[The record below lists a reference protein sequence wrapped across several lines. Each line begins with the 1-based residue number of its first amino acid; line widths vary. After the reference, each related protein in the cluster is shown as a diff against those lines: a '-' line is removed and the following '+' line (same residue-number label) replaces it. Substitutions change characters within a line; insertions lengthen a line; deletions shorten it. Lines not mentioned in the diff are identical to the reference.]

1 MDVSMKRVK
10 KMMMAGP
17 VDLHED
23 VRVALAEQPLA
34 SWHDDFVPVYVE
46 TLELL
51 KRVFATSGDII
62 LLTSPGS
69 GSVEACVT
77 ALFAP
82 GERVVAGVNGF
93 FSERM
98 VDVMKTCGIDVIVV
112 PFPWGMPVDP
122 AEIERVVEKTEAV
135 AGVAVLANET
145 GSGVRNP
152 VKEIAQV
159 AHRQGVPIFVD
170 AVSAVGGYELLM
182 DAWELDVVAG
192 SSNKALEIPPGIGL
206 AAVSSAGWRII
217 EEKQSRTRRGWY
229 LDLLRWKKGLDTRPN
244 RPYQITLASSLI
256 AGLRASLNRIV
267 NEEGV
272 QGHWARYASA
282 QRVVRAGVKALGFEL
297 LVSDEWA
304 SPVVTAVSV
313 AGLMDHPRELV
324 SFMEQEHDILIT
336 TGAGRLAESVFR
348 IGHMGLAATPEYY
361 ISCLLGIEDFLRR
374 VKGRDIRIGTS
385 LIGME
390 QHG

>member
-1 MDVSMKRVK
+1 MKRAK

-17 VDLHED
+17 VDLHDD
-23 VRVALAEQPLA
+23 VRAALAEQPLA
-34 SWHDDFVPVYVE
+34 SWHDDFVPIYLE
-46 TLELL
+46 TLNLL
-51 KRVFATSGDII
+51 KRVFATSGDIL

-69 GSVEACVT
+69 GAVEACVT

-98 VDVMKTCGIDVIVV
+98 VDVMKTCGIEVVVV
-112 PFPWGMPVDP
+112 PCTWGMPVNP
-122 AEIERVVEKTEAV
+122 AEIERVVKETEKV

-152 VKEIAQV
+152 VREIAQV
-159 AHRQGVPIFVD
+159 AHRYGVPIFVD
-170 AVSAVGGYELLM
+170 AVSAVGSYELLM
-182 DAWELDVVAG
+182 DEWGLDVVAG

-206 AAVSSAGWRII
+206 AAVSQAGWRII
-217 EEKQSRTRRGWY
+217 EEKSDRTRRGWY

-256 AGLRASLNRIV
+256 AGLRVSLNRIV
-267 NEEGV
+267 NEEGIH
-272 QGHWARYASA
+272 GHWERYASA
-282 QRVVRAGVKALGFEL
+282 QRIVRAGVMALGFDL

-324 SFMEQEHDILIT
+324 RFLENEHDILIT

-348 IGHMGLAATPEYY
+348 IGHMGLASTPEYY
-361 ISCLLGIEDFLRR
+361 IPCLLGIEDFLRR
-374 VKGRDIRIGTS
+374 IKGRDVRIGTS
-385 LIGME
+385 LVGLE
-390 QHG
+390 QR